1 MPLACG
7 ERVETG
13 FAQKGK
19 GEMRDDPA
27 KSMRVLTKFCKS
39 VAAGYNQ
46 GMKPV
51 LQAVSL
57 MAGLCLLNGCRVPGK
72 QSPNVGPFD
81 SRGNYVEA
89 WADDPSKWRPYTPRE
104 VDGELPRIAKN
115 EQPPENSIP
124 LATTKASPPRTA
136 AVAGRAAAPDTTR
149 EVARGS
155 ATARAA
161 AERTVAKKSASKSK
175 PDTERTAAS
184 STKSKASVAKAKPK
198 AKSASTRHTVKSGDS
213 LSSIAAKY
221 GTSVSALKKANG
233 LSGTMIRDGKSL
245 VVPRRK

>member
-7 ERVETG
+7 DRVEAG
-13 FAQKGK
+13 FGPKGK
-19 GEMRDDPA
+19 AEMRENAA
-27 KSMRVLTKFCKS
+27 KNMCVLTMFCKS

-51 LQAVSL
+51 LQVVSL

-89 WADDPSKWRPYTPRE
+89 WADDPSKWRPYTPRD
-104 VDGELPRIAKN
+104 VDGDLPRIAKN
-115 EQPPENSIP
+115 EQPPENSVP
-124 LATTKASPPRTA
+124 LATTKASPARTTA
-136 AVAGRAAAPDTTR
+136 APSRGAPDATR
-149 EVARGS
+149 EVARTS
-155 ATARAA
+155 ATPKAA
-161 AERTVAKKSASKSK
+161 AARTAATSASKSK
-175 PDTERTAAS
+175 PDRERTAAS
-184 STKSKASVAKAKPK
+184 ATKFKVSVAKAKPK
-198 AKSASTRHTVKSGDS
+198 AKSASTRHTIKKGDS

-221 GTSVSALKKANG
+221 GTSVSALKNANG

-245 VVPRRK
+245 VIPRRK